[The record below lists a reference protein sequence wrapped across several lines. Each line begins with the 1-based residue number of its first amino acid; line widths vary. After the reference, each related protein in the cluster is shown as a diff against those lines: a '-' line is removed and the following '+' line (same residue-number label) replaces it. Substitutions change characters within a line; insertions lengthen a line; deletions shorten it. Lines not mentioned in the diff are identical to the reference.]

1 MTDLFRLRPAEA
13 YVLHLDVGSDELF
26 EGPMD
31 LLLNLIE
38 RQELPITSVSLAQ
51 VTGQYLDYIAL
62 LEERHPEGIAEFLVL
77 AARLLYIKSVALLP
91 RHEPAGEEDDEED
104 PAEALARQLR
114 EYKLYKERAE
124 HLQVLEA
131 SGRRGYLRLAPPPK
145 LDRRLEPGG
154 MNIEALVAAVYEA
167 LRDLEA
173 PPRPVAGI
181 EPHQITVDD
190 KMAALRQ
197 RLQSERIVRFDQF
210 LGQASTRVEIVIS
223 LLAVLELLKRH
234 YIRVEQPV
242 PFGEIL
248 IEALPQASEEA
259 PADDELEIS

>member
-26 EGPMD
+26 EGPLD
-31 LLLNLIE
+31 LLLRLIE

-51 VTGQYLDYIAL
+51 VTGQYLEYITQ

-77 AARLLYIKSVALLP
+77 AARLLYIKSAALLP
-91 RHEPAGEEDDEED
+91 RHEPGAEEEDEED

-124 HLQVLEA
+124 HLQALEA
-131 SGRRGYLRLAPPPK
+131 SGQRGYLRLAPPPK
-145 LDRRLEPGG
+145 LDRRLDPGG

-181 EPHQITVDD
+181 EPYGITVED
-190 KMAALRQ
+190 KMAALRE
-197 RLQSERIVRFDQF
+197 RLRSERVVRFGQF

-223 LLAVLELLKRH
+223 LLAVLELVKRH
-234 YIRVEQPV
+234 YVRVQQPV

-248 IEALPQASEEA
+248 IEVLPQALTET
-259 PADDELEIS
+259 PDDDELAI